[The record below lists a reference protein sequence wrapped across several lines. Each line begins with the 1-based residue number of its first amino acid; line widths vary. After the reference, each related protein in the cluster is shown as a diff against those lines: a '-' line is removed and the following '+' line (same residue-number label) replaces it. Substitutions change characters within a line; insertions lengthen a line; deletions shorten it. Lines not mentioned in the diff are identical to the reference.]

1 MRHAFA
7 QMLLAELTHP
17 DYASLVDP
25 LYAAHKEGKKGFLGF
40 EHSMFSWPTG
50 GC

>member
-25 LYAAHKEGKKGFLGF
+25 LFAAHKEGKKAIGKGF
-40 EHSMFSWPTG
+40 EHP
-50 GC
+50 